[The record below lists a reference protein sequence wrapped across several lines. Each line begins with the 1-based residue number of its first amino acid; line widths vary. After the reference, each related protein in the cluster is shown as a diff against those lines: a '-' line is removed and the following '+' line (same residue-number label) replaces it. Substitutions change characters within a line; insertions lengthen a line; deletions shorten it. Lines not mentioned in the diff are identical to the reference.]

1 MSLLRS
7 LLIIPMYIV
16 LTGIDVLFFLT
27 FLRIVSYRWHPRWLI
42 ALNSTGKPAVDWFT
56 GYVEKGLRCF
66 SRRTFPEKTMVFIG
80 MLTLMF
86 MRFFL
91 VALFSE

>member
-27 FLRIVSYRWHPRWLI
+27 FLRIVSYRWHPRWLTAI
-42 ALNSTGKPAVDWFT
+42 NSTGKPAVDWFT
-56 GYVEKGLRCF
+56 GYVEKGLRYF
-66 SRRTFPEKTMVFIG
+66 SRRTFPEKTMLFIG

-86 MRFFL
+86 VRFFL

>member
-27 FLRIVSYRWHPRWLI
+27 FLRIVSYRWRPRWLL
-42 ALNSTGKPAVDWFT
+42 ALNSTGRPAVDWYS
-56 GYVEKGLRCF
+56 GYIEKGLRCF
-66 SRRTFPEKTMVFIG
+66 SRRTFPERTMVFIG